1 MRILNH
7 GPKEELRRKY
17 KTLNPV
23 KLREIIKRQILKL
36 NQFKN
41 EAELDL
47 ENAA

>member
-1 MRILNH
+1 M
-7 GPKEELRRKY
+7 GQKEELRRKY

-23 KLREIIKRQILKL
+23 KLREIIKRQTTKL

-41 EAELDL
+41 EVELDL